1 MVGLLSPS
9 SGRVVQLEGPQEV
22 GGVLEVGSNSEDL
35 VDQVLNTDDAHLAQ
49 LALDDLVGGDG
60 SAVAID
66 LNEEVIDCT
75 RDQRRHL
82 NSNNICTKCIKLF
95 PDERSIC

>member
-9 SGRVVQLEGPQEV
+9 PGRVVQLEGPQEV
-22 GGVLEVGSNSEDL
+22 RGVLEVGSNSEDL

-49 LALDDLVGGDG
+49 LALDDLVGGYG

-66 LNEEVIDCT
+66 LNEKVIDCT
-75 RDQRRHL
+75 RRRQ
-82 NSNNICTKCIKLF
+82 
-95 PDERSIC
+95 